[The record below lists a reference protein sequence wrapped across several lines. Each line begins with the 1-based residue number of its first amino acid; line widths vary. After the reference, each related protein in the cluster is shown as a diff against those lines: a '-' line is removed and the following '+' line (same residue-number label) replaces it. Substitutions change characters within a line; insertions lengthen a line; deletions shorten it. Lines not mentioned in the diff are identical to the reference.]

1 MQVLFFGECRIL
13 AFDHEIPKSFVL
25 HDFALFSKENVGNQ
39 QTNWIKLFMLENMTF
54 YRFDQ
59 SVRKSFN

>member
-25 HDFALFSKENVGNQ
+25 HDFALFSKGNVGNQ

-54 YRFDQ
+54 LPF
-59 SVRKSFN
+59 